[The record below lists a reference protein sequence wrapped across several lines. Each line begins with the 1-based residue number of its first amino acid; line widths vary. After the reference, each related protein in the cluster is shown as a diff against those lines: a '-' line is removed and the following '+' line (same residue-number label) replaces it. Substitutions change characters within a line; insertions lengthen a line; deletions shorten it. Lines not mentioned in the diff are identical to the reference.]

1 MAAQPETS
9 LEFALTNY
17 EFRQQYGPPTG
28 GYDDREYSIILI
40 LLDYAQ
46 FTLNLQQH
54 GNGGSI
60 QPNPV
65 AYMHMRDK
73 LERSSGLLLD
83 IAFNTFHDDYS
94 ARYKAVDVMQ
104 TLGVMP
110 KAAAVARYA
119 RQLVDLLCYHGRF
132 MEYADH
138 LMITNGQLAEDRLC
152 DWLSGALDTL
162 PTEVLVQ
169 HTDVLVALIKREST
183 IHPRRVNMAV
193 TLFRKLPPSVI
204 ATHASTFLDILQDDS
219 QWGPDHCIRNNT
231 VDLLRNLKCERM
243 GVMGATYLEKLLSI
257 QKTIIDAAMY
267 DVTFVRDVLDYIMPE
282 ISLAEHADLIVAC
295 LSDEDLEASLGG
307 DEIRSWAITIL
318 SRISIEEHAD
328 VIAACVADTNDSCQ
342 LCALNALCTL
352 GASLANYLWAI
363 SATLNIL
370 FIWERE
376 KRFYGD
382 GKGERRRTAF

>member
-1 MAAQPETS
+1 MTALARDSAFQSCGFYAPALMRIPTPAISTHTSPRGPVVLAEFVQILSARPSPAELVNRACVCCHTAARAIINPAATPPTTVLLSDARLPLLCCMAAQPETS

-110 KAAAVARYA
+110 KAAAVAR
-119 RQLVDLLCYHGRF
+119 
-132 MEYADH
+132 
-138 LMITNGQLAEDRLC
+138 
-152 DWLSGALDTL
+152 
-162 PTEVLVQ
+162 
-169 HTDVLVALIKREST
+169 
-183 IHPRRVNMAV
+183 
-193 TLFRKLPPSVI
+193 RKLPP
-204 ATHASTFLDILQDDS
+204 
-219 QWGPDHCIRNNT
+219 
-231 VDLLRNLKCERM
+231 LREN
-243 GVMGATYLEKLLSI
+243 
-257 QKTIIDAAMY
+257 
-267 DVTFVRDVLDYIMPE
+267 
-282 ISLAEHADLIVAC
+282 
-295 LSDEDLEASLGG
+295 
-307 DEIRSWAITIL
+307 L
-318 SRISIEEHAD
+318 SRPWS
-328 VIAACVADTNDSCQ
+328 
-342 LCALNALCTL
+342 
-352 GASLANYLWAI
+352 
-363 SATLNIL
+363 
-370 FIWERE
+370 F
-376 KRFYGD
+376 F
-382 GKGERRRTAF
+382 